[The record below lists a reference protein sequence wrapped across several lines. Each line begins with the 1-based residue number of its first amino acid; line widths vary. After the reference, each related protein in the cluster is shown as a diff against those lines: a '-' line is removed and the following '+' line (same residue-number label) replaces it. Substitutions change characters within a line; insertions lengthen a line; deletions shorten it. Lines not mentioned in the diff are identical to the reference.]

1 MIGLVLRLAIAT
13 LCTGLLVGASSA
25 EELQPAERLARTY
38 AETIAADT
46 RPLAPGDV
54 RAAIYALPGPGR
66 GEERDVAVWRP
77 PGVQGELP
85 VLYVMD
91 GFSGLTV
98 VAHQIA
104 PHIASGAA
112 PPIMIVAPAS
122 RASRRLREYVPSVRR
137 PRRAFA
143 EHRDWFLQ
151 RVIPWAEA
159 TQGAARDR
167 TQRAIGGFSNGGDFA
182 VEIAAA
188 RPDLFGLVLVH
199 SPMNPR
205 DDWAVPSAVTQ
216 RWVVTGG
223 TREPAGEVVRELD
236 RQLARYGAFRR
247 VCLGPW
253 EHVVQPWRDLSPGST
268 MWLFGYE
275 VAARQIA
282 SPRER
287 RHCVE
292 HTE

>member
-1 MIGLVLRLAIAT
+1 MLRLT
-13 LCTGLLVGASSA
+13 LAVLCLGLSTNVS
-25 EELQPAERLARTY
+25 Y
-38 AETIAADT
+38 A
-46 RPLAPGDV
+46 GDV
-54 RAAIYALPGPGR
+54 AGPSGVAPSYDEAMTSDARRLDPTDVRGVVYPLPGPRR
-66 GEERDVAVWRP
+66 GEEREVAVWRP
-77 PGVQGELP
+77 PGAEGELP

-104 PHIASGAA
+104 PHIATGAA

-122 RASRRLREYVPSVRR
+122 RESRRLREYVPSSRH

-159 TQGAARDR
+159 TQGAARSR
-167 TQRAIGGFSNGGDFA
+167 TQRAIGGFSNGADFA
-182 VEIAAA
+182 VEMAAL

-205 DDWAVPSAVTQ
+205 DDWAAPSSAAQ

-223 TREPAGEVVRELD
+223 TREPAGEVARALD

-247 VCLGPW
+247 ICIGPW
-253 EHVVQPWRDLSPGST
+253 EHVVQPWRDLSAGST

-275 VAARQIA
+275 ASAARIA
-282 SPRER
+282 SRRER
-287 RHCVE
+287 QHCVDHVE
-292 HTE
+292 